1 LPNKLHLT
9 HTDWHIASLG
19 RKERGGGGGLVM
31 GESTT
36 LEKVECVQQ
45 PGDENTELGHM
56 LKGGTNED

>member
-1 LPNKLHLT
+1 
-9 HTDWHIASLG
+9 
-19 RKERGGGGGLVM
+19 M